1 MTFKSKAFQA
11 PRCPAVRRGGLIDPP
26 TSWKTGSW
34 TVWTTTGHPSSWAYG
49 KPDTRFTC
57 PVDMIHDLERLDSR
71 NNTPDLRK
79 QIFARFLSNFAHDH
93 DP

>member
-1 MTFKSKAFQA
+1 MGSY
-11 PRCPAVRRGGLIDPP
+11 RPP
-26 TSWKTGSW
+26 HVLENWKLDSLDYYW
-34 TVWTTTGHPSSWAYG
+34 TPFYWAYG